1 MERMRRLRAD
11 ISVHDSAQR
20 FSTAL
25 SIDVFIG
32 RGAFTSANTICVNGT
47 TLTFRKAVI
56 ATGGSAALPQI
67 EGLKSAPYLTNSSIF
82 NLTQLPKRMVVIGAG
97 AIGMELAQ
105 GTCICHILHTTTY
118 INHQLPLYT
127 AVDAACMQGASVQY
141 Y

>member
-20 FSTAL
+20 FSTDL

-47 TLTFRKAVI
+47 TLTFKKAVI

-67 EGLKSAPYLTNSSIF
+67 EGLKSTPYLTNSSIF
-82 NLTQLPKRMVVIGAG
+82 NLTQLPRRMVVIGAG

-105 GTCICHILHTTTY
+105 GTVQTYCISI
-118 INHQLPLYT
+118 
-127 AVDAACMQGASVQY
+127 
-141 Y
+141 